1 MTKLYFFDSLQKL
14 PGTPLGS
21 FFFKMLFVS
30 ECENKIYHRRD
41 VIHSLRR
48 MIYLLR
54 KYDIIS
60 VPSYALGV
68 PSVQQG
74 TDTIEKALAEA
85 SAFSGATGRT
95 RTGDLLITNQLL
107 YQLSHSSITAGA
119 ISGYYFILFVFFCQ
133 DIIQKN
139 LRPARA
145 AAGRP
150 PAAADRCVKYSFSA
164 QRAPFFRCARSVPAK
179 RRGSS
184 RSCPAS
190 GRGKTAA

>member
-1 MTKLYFFDSLQKL
+1 MTKASL
-14 PGTPLGS
+14 
-21 FFFKMLFVS
+21 FA
-30 ECENKIYHRRD
+30 
-41 VIHSLRR
+41 
-48 MIYLLR
+48 
-54 KYDIIS
+54 IIS
-60 VPSYALGV
+60 LAVADVAHPVERHLAKVEVASSSLVTRSIKQPLSDGQRLFLFLSKY
-68 PSVQQG
+68 S
-74 TDTIEKALAEA
+74 TTSKIKKEKAPAKA

-119 ISGYYFILFVFFCQ
+119 ISGYYSILFVFFCQ

-139 LRPARA
+139 LPPARA

-164 QRAPFFRCARSVPAK
+164 QRAPFFRCARSAPAK
-179 RRGSS
+179 RRGSL